1 VPLHKDELDKENI
14 TDSSSQRLSS
24 ASKSTASS
32 VSDSVFLQ
40 ARMSTSSTKKRRR
53 SSNEPT
59 IDEVT
64 QLSSDAMRL
73 NLTSTE
79 GTRVT
84 RHRHTVWTTPLHAP
98 DLRPA
103 CRLFCCPQIFSQS
116 TAAHRYA
123 SPEAFIFRAY
133 RSSTQH

>member
-1 VPLHKDELDKENI
+1 MPLHEDELGKENI
-14 TDSSSQRLSS
+14 ADSSSQRLST

-32 VSDSVFLQ
+32 VSDSVFIQ

-84 RHRHTVWTTPLHAP
+84 RHRHTAWTTPLHCA
-98 DLRPA
+98 
-103 CRLFCCPQIFSQS
+103 
-116 TAAHRYA
+116 
-123 SPEAFIFRAY
+123 
-133 RSSTQH
+133 